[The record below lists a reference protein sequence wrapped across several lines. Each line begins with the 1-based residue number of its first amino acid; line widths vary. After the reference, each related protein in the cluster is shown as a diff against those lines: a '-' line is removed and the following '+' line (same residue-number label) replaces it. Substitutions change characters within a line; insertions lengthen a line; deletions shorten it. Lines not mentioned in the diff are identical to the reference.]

1 MRSLA
6 VQTEDIEEEEPQ
18 EREIPEVPHHILGI
32 RSHTPSPL
40 SEDAQDPWS
49 PLSEGEMAALTE
61 GYIPDDS
68 AEDTSEY
75 TPSPS
80 SSPLS
85 PLPPPPPPPSP
96 VAVPVLPVPPPPPS
110 APVSPPL
117 PSPVFPSLSASVIP
131 PPPPTVVDRELYV
144 HRSLLVAAT
153 RDQDVLTG
161 RLSESR
167 RLVDDLISRVARP
180 QGGGGSAPLGVMS
193 SLVRLEMDAQAQVRQ
208 LASTSDG
215 AVQQGDIAPI
225 IASLM
230 GQVRDLVRS
239 VGL

>member
-1 MRSLA
+1 M
-6 VQTEDIEEEEPQ
+6 V
-18 EREIPEVPHHILGI
+18 
-32 RSHTPSPL
+32 
-40 SEDAQDPWS
+40 
-49 PLSEGEMAALTE
+49 ALTE

-68 AEDTSEY
+68 VEDTSEY

-96 VAVPVLPVPPPPPS
+96 VAVLVVSVPLPPPS
-110 APVSPPL
+110 APVSTPL

-131 PPPPTVVDRELYV
+131 PPPPTVVDKELYV
-144 HRSLLVAAT
+144 HRSLLVAAP

-161 RLSESR
+161 RLAESR
-167 RLVDDLISRVARP
+167 RLVDDLIGRVARP
-180 QGGGGSAPLGVMS
+180 QGGGGFAPLGVMS

-208 LASTSDG
+208 LGSTSHG

-230 GQVRDLVRS
+230 GQVRNLVRS
-239 VGL
+239 AGI